1 MILKISVTLHYKLLS
16 PITLAPLSLLLLTA
30 ALAPPSALL
39 LLTTTLTPTV
49 LLLLTTTMATSVAY
63 CCCYQLLWSIP
74 QHCLLL
80 KGLAQAKIIKKS
92 VILFRVLNMTI

>member
-63 CCCYQLLWSIP
+63 CCCYQLLWPIP

-80 KGLAQAKIIKKS
+80 TTTLVYTICPDSRGFSA
-92 VILFRVLNMTI
+92 RMTTL